1 MLVYLAGPVDGV
13 QRKEA
18 LDWREDVSQCLNHR
32 AGIST
37 FSPAH
42 AFSVVYS
49 GGNSPSNKATAR
61 AVTKINRYAISQS
74 SVVLAYLPKDRI
86 TIGTIREIEYAIS
99 IGKPV
104 VVLVERTDIPFLSLY
119 DTIQVSDWDEA
130 VSAVI
135 ETLFTGPFCTST
147 T

>member
-13 QRKEA
+13 QRQEA
-18 LDWREDVSQCLNHR
+18 LNWREDVSQRLNQ

-42 AFSVVYS
+42 AFSVVYFVGS
-49 GGNSPSNKATAR
+49 NSPSNKATAR
-61 AVTKINRYAISQS
+61 AVTDINRYAISQS
-74 SVVLAYLPKDRI
+74 SVVLAYLPKDRT
-86 TIGTIREIEYAIS
+86 TIGTIREIEYAVS

-104 VVLVERTDIPFLSLY
+104 VVLVEHTDIFFLSLY

-130 VSAVI
+130 VNAVI
-135 ETLFTGPFCTST
+135 EALLAGLFRTNIT
-147 T
+147 

>member
-13 QRKEA
+13 QRQEA
-18 LDWREDVSQCLNHR
+18 LDWREGVSQRLNQD
-32 AGIST
+32 GIST

-42 AFSVVYS
+42 AFSVVYFN
-49 GGNSPSNKATAR
+49 GNSPTNKAMAR
-61 AVTKINRYAISQS
+61 VVTKINRCAIRQS

-86 TIGTIREIEYAIS
+86 TIGTIREIEYAVSIS
-99 IGKPV
+99 KPV
-104 VVLVERTDIPFLSLY
+104 VVLIERTDILFLSLY

-130 VSAVI
+130 VDAVI
-135 ETLFTGPFCTST
+135 EALPIDPPRTST

>member
-18 LDWREDVSQCLNHR
+18 LDWRENVSQRLNQ

-49 GGNSPSNKATAR
+49 GGDSLPNKATAR
-61 AVTKINRYAISQS
+61 AVTEINRYVIRQS
-74 SVVLAYLPKDRI
+74 SVVLAYLPKDRT

-104 VVLVERTDIPFLSLY
+104 VALVEHTDISFLSLY
-119 DTIQVSDWDEA
+119 DTIRVSDWDGA
-130 VSAVI
+130 VGAVI
-135 ETLFTGPFCTST
+135 DTLHCRG
-147 T
+147 

>member
-1 MLVYLAGPVDGV
+1 MLVYLAGPIDGV

-18 LDWREDVSQCLNHR
+18 LDWREGVSQRLNR
-32 AGIST
+32 VGVST

-42 AFSVVYS
+42 AFSVVYF
-49 GGNSPSNKATAR
+49 GGNSLSNEATAR
-61 AVTKINRYAISQS
+61 AVTEINRYAISQS

-104 VVLVERTDIPFLSLY
+104 VVLVECTDTSFLSLY
-119 DTIQVSDWDEA
+119 DAIQVSDWDEA
-130 VSAVI
+130 IGAVI
-135 ETLFTGPFCTST
+135 EVLLTGSFRTST

>member
-13 QRKEA
+13 QRQEA
-18 LDWREDVSQCLNHR
+18 LDWREDMSQRLNQ

-42 AFSVVYS
+42 AFSVVYF

-61 AVTKINRYAISQS
+61 AVTEINRYAISQS
-74 SVVLAYLPKDRI
+74 SVVLVYLPKDRI
-86 TIGTIREIEYAIS
+86 TIGTIREIEYAVS

-104 VVLVERTDIPFLSLY
+104 VVLIERTDTPFLSLY
-119 DTIQVSDWDEA
+119 DVIQVSDWDEA
-130 VSAVI
+130 VGAVI
-135 ETLFTGPFCTST
+135 EVLFTGQFRANVT
-147 T
+147 

>member
-18 LDWREDVSQCLNHR
+18 LDWREDVSQRLNC
-32 AGIST
+32 AGVST

-42 AFSVVYS
+42 AFSVVYF
-49 GGNSPSNKATAR
+49 GGNGSSNKVTAR
-61 AVTKINRYAISQS
+61 AVTEINRYAISQS
-74 SVVLAYLPKDRI
+74 SVVLAYLPKGRI

-104 VVLVERTDIPFLSLY
+104 VVLVEYTDISFLSLY

-130 VSAVI
+130 VGAVI
-135 ETLFTGPFCTST
+135 EALLTGSFRTSIT
-147 T
+147 

>member
-13 QRKEA
+13 QRQEA
-18 LDWREDVSQCLNHR
+18 LNWREDASQRLNR

-42 AFSVVYS
+42 AFSVAHF
-49 GGNSPSNKATAR
+49 GSNGPLNKTTAR
-61 AVTKINRYAISQS
+61 TVTEINRYAISQS

-104 VVLVERTDIPFLSLY
+104 VVLVEYTGTPFLSLY
-119 DTIQVSDWDEA
+119 DVIQASDWDEA
-130 VSAVI
+130 VGAVI
-135 ETLFTGPFCTST
+135 EVLFTGQFRTNVT
-147 T
+147 

>member
-13 QRKEA
+13 QRQEA
-18 LDWREDVSQCLNHR
+18 LDWREGVSQRLNR
-32 AGIST
+32 TGIST

-42 AFSVVYS
+42 AFSVVYF
-49 GGNSPSNKATAR
+49 GDNSPSNKATAR
-61 AVTKINRYAISQS
+61 AVTEINRYAINQS

-86 TIGTIREIEYAIS
+86 TIGTIREIEYAVS

-104 VVLVERTDIPFLSLY
+104 VALIEHTDVSFLSLY

-130 VSAVI
+130 VKAVI
-135 ETLFTGPFCTST
+135 EAMPTS
-147 T
+147 

>member
-13 QRKEA
+13 QRQEA
-18 LDWREDVSQCLNHR
+18 LDWRENVSQRLNQ
-32 AGIST
+32 ADIST

-49 GGNSPSNKATAR
+49 GGNSLPNKVTAR
-61 AVTKINRYAISQS
+61 AVTEINRYAISQS
-74 SVVLAYLPKDRI
+74 SVVLAYLPKDRT
-86 TIGTIREIEYAIS
+86 TIGTIREIEYAVS

-104 VVLVERTDIPFLSLY
+104 VVLVERTDIPFLSLH
-119 DTIQVSDWDEA
+119 DTIQVSDWDKA
-130 VSAVI
+130 VDAVI
-135 ETLFTGPFCTST
+135 EALLTGLFRTST

>member
-1 MLVYLAGPVDGV
+1 MLVYLAGPIDGV

-18 LDWREDVSQCLNHR
+18 LDWREGVSQCLNQ

-42 AFSVVYS
+42 AFSVAYFS
-49 GGNSPSNKATAR
+49 SSSPSNKVTAR
-61 AVTKINRYAISQS
+61 AVTEINRYAISQS
-74 SVVLAYLPKDRI
+74 SVVLVYLPKNRT

-99 IGKPV
+99 IGKPT
-104 VVLVERTDIPFLSLY
+104 VVLIERTDIPFLSLY

-135 ETLFTGPFCTST
+135 ETLFTGTERASAT
-147 T
+147 

>member
-1 MLVYLAGPVDGV
+1 MLVYLAGPIDGV
-13 QRKEA
+13 QRQEA
-18 LDWREDVSQCLNHR
+18 LDWREEVSQCLNQ

-42 AFSVVYS
+42 AFSVVHF
-49 GGNSPSNKATAR
+49 GGDSPSNKAMAR
-61 AVTKINRYAISQS
+61 AVTEINRCAIRQS
-74 SVVLAYLPKDRI
+74 SVVLAYLPKDCI
-86 TIGTIREIEYAIS
+86 TIGTIREIEYAVS

-104 VVLVERTDIPFLSLY
+104 VVLIERTDTPFLSLY

-130 VSAVI
+130 VDAVI
-135 ETLFTGPFCTST
+135 EALPIDPPHTST

>member
-13 QRKEA
+13 QRQEA
-18 LDWREDVSQCLNHR
+18 LDWREDVAQRLNQ

-42 AFSVVYS
+42 AFSVVYFD
-49 GGNSPSNKATAR
+49 GNGRPNKAMAR
-61 AVTKINRYAISQS
+61 AVTEINRYAISQS
-74 SVVLAYLPKDRI
+74 SVVLAYLPKDRT
-86 TIGTIREIEYAIS
+86 TIGTIREIEYAVS

-130 VSAVI
+130 VGAVI
-135 ETLFTGPFCTST
+135 EALLTS
-147 T
+147 

>member
-13 QRKEA
+13 QREEA
-18 LDWREDVSQCLNHR
+18 LDWREGVSRHLNR
-32 AGIST
+32 ASIST

-42 AFSVVYS
+42 AFSVVYF
-49 GGNSPSNKATAR
+49 GGDSPSNKAVAR
-61 AVTKINRYAISQS
+61 AVTEINRYAISQS
-74 SVVLAYLPKDRI
+74 SVVLAYLPKDRT

-104 VVLVERTDIPFLSLY
+104 VALVECTDISFLSLY
-119 DTIQVSDWDEA
+119 DTIQVSDWNEA

-135 ETLFTGPFCTST
+135 ETLLTGPFRTST

>member
-13 QRKEA
+13 QRQEA
-18 LDWREDVSQCLNHR
+18 LDWREDVSQRLNQ
-32 AGIST
+32 AGVST

-42 AFSVVYS
+42 AFSVVYFS
-49 GGNSPSNKATAR
+49 SNNPSNKAATAR
-61 AVTKINRYAISQS
+61 AVTEINRYTISQS

-86 TIGTIREIEYAIS
+86 TIGTIREIEYAVS

-104 VVLVERTDIPFLSLY
+104 VVLVERTDISFLSLY

-130 VSAVI
+130 VGAVI
-135 ETLFTGPFCTST
+135 EVLLTGPFRTST
-147 T
+147 I

>member
-1 MLVYLAGPVDGV
+1 MLVYLAGPIDGV
-13 QRKEA
+13 QREEA

-42 AFSVVYS
+42 AFSVAYF
-49 GGNSPSNKATAR
+49 GGNSPSNKATAQ
-61 AVTKINRYAISQS
+61 AVTEINRYAISQS

-86 TIGTIREIEYAIS
+86 TIGTLREIEYAIS

-104 VVLVERTDIPFLSLY
+104 VVLIEHADISFLSLY

-130 VSAVI
+130 VGAVI
-135 ETLFTGPFCTST
+135 EVLLTGSFRTST

>member
-1 MLVYLAGPVDGV
+1 MLVYLAGPIDGV
-13 QRKEA
+13 QRQEA
-18 LDWREDVSQCLNHR
+18 LDWREDVSQRLNQ
-32 AGIST
+32 ADIST

-49 GGNSPSNKATAR
+49 GGNSLPNKVTAQ
-61 AVTKINRYAISQS
+61 AVTKINRSAIRQS

-86 TIGTIREIEYAIS
+86 TIGTIREIEYAVS

-104 VVLVERTDIPFLSLY
+104 VALVERTDISFLSLY
-119 DTIQVSDWDEA
+119 DIIQVSDWDEA
-130 VSAVI
+130 VGAVI
-135 ETLFTGPFCTST
+135 EALLTSLFRTST

>member
-13 QRKEA
+13 QREEA
-18 LDWREDVSQCLNHR
+18 LDWREGVSQHLNR
-32 AGIST
+32 VGIST

-42 AFSVVYS
+42 AFSVMYL
-49 GGNSPSNKATAR
+49 GGDSPANKAVAR
-61 AVTKINRYAISQS
+61 AVTEINRYAISQS
-74 SVVLAYLPKDRI
+74 SVILAYLPKDRT

-104 VVLVERTDIPFLSLY
+104 VALVERTDIPFLSLY
-119 DTIQVSDWDEA
+119 DTIQVSDWNEA

-135 ETLFTGPFCTST
+135 ETLLTGPFRTST

>member
-13 QRKEA
+13 QRQEA
-18 LDWREDVSQCLNHR
+18 LDWRENVSRRLNQ
-32 AGIST
+32 ASIST

-42 AFSVVYS
+42 AFSVVHF
-49 GGNSPSNKATAR
+49 GGNSPLNKATAQ
-61 AVTKINRYAISQS
+61 AVTEINRCAIRQS

-86 TIGTIREIEYAIS
+86 TIGTIREIEYAVS

-104 VVLVERTDIPFLSLY
+104 VVLIERTDIPFLSLY

-130 VSAVI
+130 VDAVI
-135 ETLFTGPFCTST
+135 EALFTGQFHTNT

>member
-13 QRKEA
+13 QRQEA
-18 LDWREDVSQCLNHR
+18 LDWRENVSQRLNQ
-32 AGIST
+32 ADIST

-49 GGNSPSNKATAR
+49 GSNSLPNKVTAR
-61 AVTKINRYAISQS
+61 AVTEINRYAISQS

-86 TIGTIREIEYAIS
+86 TIGTIREIEYAVS

-104 VVLVERTDIPFLSLY
+104 VALVEHTDIPFLSLH
-119 DTIQVSDWDEA
+119 DVIQVSDWDEA

-135 ETLFTGPFCTST
+135 EALLTGLFRTNST
-147 T
+147 

>member
-13 QRKEA
+13 QRQEA
-18 LDWREDVSQCLNHR
+18 LDWREDMSQRLNQ

-42 AFSVVYS
+42 AFSVVHF

-61 AVTKINRYAISQS
+61 AVTEINRYAINQS

-86 TIGTIREIEYAIS
+86 TIGTIREIEYAVS

-104 VVLVERTDIPFLSLY
+104 VVLIEHTDVSFLSLY
-119 DTIQVSDWDEA
+119 DTIQVFDWDEA
-130 VSAVI
+130 VGAVI
-135 ETLFTGPFCTST
+135 EALPTS
-147 T
+147 

>member
-13 QRKEA
+13 QRQEA
-18 LDWREDVSQCLNHR
+18 LDWREDVSQRLKQ
-32 AGIST
+32 AGVST

-42 AFSVVYS
+42 AFSVVYF
-49 GGNSPSNKATAR
+49 GGNSLSNKATAR
-61 AVTKINRYAISQS
+61 AVTEINRYAISQS

-86 TIGTIREIEYAIS
+86 TIGTIREIEYAVS

-104 VVLVERTDIPFLSLY
+104 VVLVERTDISFLSLY

-130 VSAVI
+130 VGAVI
-135 ETLFTGPFCTST
+135 EVLLTGPFRTST
-147 T
+147 I

>member
-13 QRKEA
+13 QRQEA
-18 LDWREDVSQCLNHR
+18 LDWREDVSRRLNQ

-42 AFSVVYS
+42 AFSVVYF
-49 GGNSPSNKATAR
+49 GGNTSSNKVTAR
-61 AVTKINRYAISQS
+61 AVTEINRYAISQS

-86 TIGTIREIEYAIS
+86 TIGTIREIEYAVS

-104 VVLVERTDIPFLSLY
+104 VVLIERTDVSFLSLY

-130 VSAVI
+130 VGAVI
-135 ETLFTGPFCTST
+135 EALLTSPLRT
-147 T
+147 NIT

>member
-13 QRKEA
+13 QRQEA
-18 LDWREDVSQCLNHR
+18 LDWREDISQRLNQV
-32 AGIST
+32 GIST

-42 AFSVVYS
+42 AFSVVYF
-49 GGNSPSNKATAR
+49 GGSSPSNKATAR
-61 AVTKINRYAISQS
+61 AVTEINRYAIDQS

-86 TIGTIREIEYAIS
+86 TIGTIREIEYAVS

-104 VVLVERTDIPFLSLY
+104 VVLVERTDVSFLSLY

-130 VSAVI
+130 VGAVI
-135 ETLFTGPFCTST
+135 EALPTS
-147 T
+147 

>member
-13 QRKEA
+13 QQKEA
-18 LDWREDVSQCLNHR
+18 WIGERMCPQYLNR

-42 AFSVVYS
+42 AFSVVYF
-49 GGNSPSNKATAR
+49 GGNGPSNKITAQT
-61 AVTKINRYAISQS
+61 VTEINRYAISRS
-74 SVVLAYLPKDRI
+74 SVVLAYLPKDRT

-104 VVLVERTDIPFLSLY
+104 VALVEHTDVSFLSLY
-119 DTIQVSDWDEA
+119 
-130 VSAVI
+130 
-135 ETLFTGPFCTST
+135 
-147 T
+147 